1 MILGSTAIMCYKCGG
16 TQDIPCADKNRHY
29 LTSFIYAKNKFGVSC
44 MTEDRRESSSL
55 QMCFKLP
62 ATENR
67 LEEKGCLTDQTAHKD
82 YVLCDTDLCNGVNVY
97 HSSIGITVITTLA
110 AITISLTLLL
120 TF

>member
-1 MILGSTAIMCYKCGG
+1 MCYKCGG

-62 ATENR
+62 ATENSNYYTIYPQLVAIRSLHSR
-67 LEEKGCLTDQTAHKD
+67 LTKRIIWCA
-82 YVLCDTDLCNGVNVY
+82 DLNPAD
-97 HSSIGITVITTLA
+97 S
-110 AITISLTLLL
+110 
-120 TF
+120 